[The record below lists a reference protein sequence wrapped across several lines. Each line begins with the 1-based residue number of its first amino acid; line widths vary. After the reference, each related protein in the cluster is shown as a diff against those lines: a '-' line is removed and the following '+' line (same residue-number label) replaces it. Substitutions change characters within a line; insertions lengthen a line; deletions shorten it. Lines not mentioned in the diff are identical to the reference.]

1 MAERT
6 TGSAASPAA
15 TRAKPASPRAPS
27 PAPNLR
33 PRPWWMLFLVVMA
46 TNFLLM
52 RACFPEPASIT
63 VPYTFFK
70 QQVEAGNVVSVTGV
84 GDSIRGTFEREVT
97 YPPEETAE
105 AEAEPGPRAPAWL
118 AFDAGPR
125 SSKHFQTWRPAF
137 ADPGL
142 ETLLE
147 AKGVVVDAKDETGS
161 TFFKVLV
168 GFGPTLLLIAAFVWL
183 SRRAAAA
190 GGSGMFGLGRSRAKR
205 YSEAQPT
212 VTFEDVAGID
222 EAEHELVEIVDFLK
236 NPDKYQ
242 RLGGTMPKGVLL
254 VGAPGTGKTLL
265 ARAIAGQA
273 GVPFFS
279 LSASEFVEMIVG
291 VGAARV
297 RDLFRQAREAAP
309 SIIFIDELDAIGR
322 ARGSGAALGGHDE
335 REQTLNQ
342 ILTEMD
348 GFDPR
353 EGIIVLAATNRAD
366 VLDAALLR
374 PGRFDRRVV
383 VQLPDRVGRAAILE
397 VHTRKVP
404 LAPDVSLPR
413 IAAETPGLVGAD
425 LRNLVN
431 EAALGAA
438 RKGADAVRAEDF
450 AEALQKIMLGP
461 VRHILLNPADRERTA
476 YHESGHALLALLVPG
491 SDPVHRVSIVPRGMA
506 LGATFQL
513 PVDERTSYS
522 EEYLRARITV
532 TLGGRAAEQIV
543 YGVVTT
549 GAENDLQ
556 QVTEIARRMVLRWG
570 MSEKLGPISF
580 VARQD
585 DGLPPAFQQQPY
597 SEATSEMI
605 DSEVRRIV
613 EQSHRQAETLL
624 AEHRA
629 ELERLAR
636 ALLEA
641 ESLDEHEIRKVT
653 GLTEPPAPT

>member
-1 MAERT
+1 
-6 TGSAASPAA
+6 
-15 TRAKPASPRAPS
+15 
-27 PAPNLR
+27 
-33 PRPWWMLFLVVMA
+33 V
-46 TNFLLM
+46 
-52 RACFPEPASIT
+52 
-63 VPYTFFK
+63 
-70 QQVEAGNVVSVTGV
+70 
-84 GDSIRGTFEREVT
+84 
-97 YPPEETAE
+97 
-105 AEAEPGPRAPAWL
+105 
-118 AFDAGPR
+118 
-125 SSKHFQTWRPAF
+125 
-137 ADPGL
+137 
-142 ETLLE
+142 
-147 AKGVVVDAKDETGS
+147 
-161 TFFKVLV
+161 
-168 GFGPTLLLIAAFVWL
+168 LLI
-183 SRRAAAA
+183 
-190 GGSGMFGLGRSRAKR
+190 
-205 YSEAQPT
+205 
-212 VTFEDVAGID
+212 
-222 EAEHELVEIVDFLK
+222 
-236 NPDKYQ
+236 
-242 RLGGTMPKGVLL
+242 
-254 VGAPGTGKTLL
+254 GAPGTGKTLL

-397 VHTRKVP
+397 VHTRNVP

-431 EAALGAA
+431 EAALLAA
-438 RKGADAVRAEDF
+438 RKGASAVRAEDF
-450 AEALQKIMLGP
+450 AEALQKITLGP

-476 YHESGHALLALLVPG
+476 YHEAGHALLALLVPG

-506 LGATFQL
+506 LGATYQL
-513 PVDERTSYS
+513 PVDDRTHYG
-522 EEYLRARITV
+522 EDYLRARITS
-532 TLGGRAAEQIV
+532 TLGGRAAERLV

-570 MSEKLGPISF
+570 MSETLGPISF
-580 VARQD
+580 VARPD
-585 DGLPPAFQQQPY
+585 EGLPPAFQRQPY
-597 SEATSEMI
+597 SEATAETI
-605 DSEVRRIV
+605 DAEVRRIV
-613 EQSHRQAETLL
+613 EECHRQAEGLL
-624 AEHRA
+624 SEHRA
-629 ELERLAR
+629 ELDALAR

-653 GLTEPPAPT
+653 GLSA